1 MIKRRILVGSE
12 RFQVNRRGIT
22 RHGNELLPGD
32 EPTAA
37 PKRDQ
42 FPDSMAVPGDGKGLP
57 VLNGVHDLPRLG
69 PQVAL
74 RDLWL
79 SAHLTRVALRAIE
92 CYRLR
97 WLP

>member
-79 SAHLTRVALRAIE
+79 SAHLIMVALRAIE